1 MLKLAAALTTIAT
14 TIATAAVV
22 AVTSTPALAAAT
34 PAPGPIAAPPMGWN
48 SWNRFGCNIDE
59 GLIRS
64 TADALVST
72 GLRAAGYTY
81 VNIDDCWMASTR
93 DAQGRLQANATRFP
107 GGIRA
112 LADYV
117 HARGLKLGIYESAGT
132 ATCQGLP
139 GSLDHE
145 TVDAQTFAS
154 WQVDYLKYD
163 NCNNQGRP
171 AVDRYRAWAR
181 RCAIRVGRSSTASA
195 TGARKTRGSS
205 RRPSAGSPGAPP
217 ATSATRGAA

>member
-1 MLKLAAALTTIAT
+1 
-14 TIATAAVV
+14 
-22 AVTSTPALAAAT
+22 
-34 PAPGPIAAPPMGWN
+34 MGWN

-64 TADALVST
+64 TADAMVNT
-72 GLRAAGYTY
+72 GLRDAGYKY
-81 VNIDDCWMASTR
+81 VNIDDCWMAGSR
-93 DAQGRLQANATRFP
+93 DAQGRLQADPTRFP

-171 AVDRYRAWAR
+171 AADRYRAMGEALRNSGRAIVYSICNWGQDEPWIFGPAGR
-181 RCAIRVGRSSTASA
+181 RRRLAHDRRHQRLVGHA
-195 TGARKTRGSS
+195 
-205 RRPSAGSPGAPP
+205 
-217 ATSATRGAA
+217 